1 MNYAYMEVG
10 LQEVPDEISLC
21 IGITGCSLHCANCHS
36 KELWDASYGNELTE
50 EVYKD
55 TLLKYKN
62 KCSCI
67 CFMGGEWEEET
78 LIKYLQLA
86 RGAGYKAAL
95 YTGEN
100 WHIV

>member
-1 MNYAYMEVG
+1 MG

-21 IGITGCSLHCANCHS
+21 IGHYRMHSSLSRGAIVRNFGQA
-36 KELWDASYGNELTE
+36 DYGSPLTE

-55 TLLKYKN
+55 TLNKYKS

-67 CFMGGEWEEET
+67 CFMGGEWCQEE
-78 LIKYLQLA
+78 LITYLQMA
-86 RGAGYKAAL
+86 RKMGYKTAL

-100 WHIV
+100 WVGR